1 MAQFEDNLPESY
13 NAKGSPQSIL
23 DSLLCVRKTGSITD
37 CSFVTKTYK
46 LICDGKMIEVE
57 LLRIPN

>member
-1 MAQFEDNLPESY
+1 MTQFEDNLPESY
-13 NAKGSPQSIL
+13 NAIL

-46 LICDGKMIEVE
+46 LLCVGKMIQVE
-57 LLRIPN
+57 